1 MTATGAGSRD
11 VRALGGRLVQAAYA
25 RGSKSERPAIWLET
39 DEGTLLARMR
49 QGPSFP
55 PYGLEH
61 LLDTLVE
68 CDGTIVARRDTGAGD
83 RPGTGHDLLLIDRVA
98 RADPRPR

>member
-1 MTATGAGSRD
+1 MTAAGAGSRD
-11 VRALGGRLVQAAYA
+11 VRALRGRLVQAAYA
-25 RGSKSERPAIWLET
+25 RGSKSERTALWLET

-61 LLDTLVE
+61 LLDALVE
-68 CDGTIVARRDTGAGD
+68 CDGTIVSRRDTGAGD
-83 RPGTGHDLLLIDRVA
+83 KPGAGHDLLLIDRLT
-98 RADPRPR
+98 RAER